1 MNYRWLVGVLA
12 LNLICGCATDSQ
24 MRGSTPAAEAKKEQ
38 IPSMKSPKLQAER
51 RLLGNGSEKIILV
64 EYTDF
69 QCPACRMGHDNLS
82 EFKEKYKGQ
91 IQFYIKNMP
100 LDFHPHAYPAALYFE
115 AIRMQD
121 KAKALQFAEYIFM
134 NQKSLNG
141 DAFLKTG
148 AKKVGADMKRLA
160 KDIQSDEVKKII
172 VADINEFNEFEFTGT
187 PSMILNGVPMVGVQ
201 RLSTL
206 EKVIQTTGQ

>member
-1 MNYRWLVGVLA
+1 MNYRCLFAVLA
-12 LNLICGCATDSQ
+12 LSLICGCATGSKL
-24 MRGSTPAAEAKKEQ
+24 RGSTPAEDAKQEQ
-38 IPSMKSPKLQAER
+38 IPAKKSPKLEAER
-51 RLLGNGSEKIILV
+51 RLLGDGSEKIILV
-64 EYTDF
+64 EFTDF
-69 QCPACRMGHDNLS
+69 QCPACRMGHDNLA
-82 EFKEKYKGQ
+82 ELKAKYKSQ
-91 IQFYIKNMP
+91 IQFYIKHMP

-115 AIRMQD
+115 AIRLQD
-121 KAKALQFAEYIFM
+121 KDKALQFAEYVFM
-134 NQKSLNG
+134 NQKSMNG

-160 KDIQSDEVKKII
+160 KDIQSDEIKKII